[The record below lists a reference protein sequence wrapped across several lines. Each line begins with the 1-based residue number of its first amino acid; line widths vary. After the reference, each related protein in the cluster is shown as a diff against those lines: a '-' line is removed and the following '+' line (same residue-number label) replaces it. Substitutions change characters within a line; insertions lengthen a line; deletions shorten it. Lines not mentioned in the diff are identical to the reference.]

1 MGSGSVITQDQYE
14 TFRDNINTLIEE
26 YRDKFSM
33 PVITDSGKY
42 EETYRKRLLGMSME
56 LRTMIDHVSGIVVD
70 EFGRPSLLDAREK
83 AFMIL
88 VKEIMKLSNRRMAYE
103 LPLFGITR
111 EISYKT
117 VERLYSDP
125 LVIMILNNLFIETL
139 RRKDMGKCDAV
150 GDGTG
155 YSLTVTKHYRSMRE
169 KHGES
174 VKKGQFVYS
183 FALMDLNTRMYIG
196 YAVSLRSEKDA
207 YRKALDMIS
216 KLRIDLDS
224 VRLDRYYS
232 GQSILDD
239 FSENT
244 RIFIIPKKNSR
255 IRGPRAW
262 RDMILRFMND
272 PVAYLREY
280 FKRSNSE
287 AGFSADKRSTGHMIF
302 QKRKDRIETSGFC
315 KGLLHNLML
324 VNG

>member
-1 MGSGSVITQDQYE
+1 MITQDQYE
-14 TFRDNINTLIEE
+14 TFRDNINALIQE
-26 YRDKFSM
+26 YREKFSV
-33 PVITDSGKY
+33 PVITDSKEY
-42 EETYRKRLLGMSME
+42 EETYRKRLLGMSRE
-56 LRTMIDHVSGIVVD
+56 LRSMIDHGSGIVLN
-70 EFGRPSLLDAREK
+70 EFGRPSLLDAKEK
-83 AFMIL
+83 AFIIL

-103 LPLFGITR
+103 MPLFGIDR
-111 EISYKT
+111 IISYKT

-125 LVIMILNNLFIETL
+125 LVIMILNNIFIETL
-139 RRKDMGKCDAV
+139 RKKEMGKCDAA

-183 FALMDLNTRMYIG
+183 FALMDLSTRMYIG
-196 YAVSLRSEKDA
+196 YAVSMKSEKDA
-207 YRKALDMIS
+207 YRKALEMIS
-216 KLRIDLDS
+216 KLRIDLAS
-224 VRLDRYYS
+224 IRLDRYYS

-255 IRGPRAW
+255 IRGPGAW

-287 AGFSADKRSTGHMIF
+287 AGFSSDKRSTGHMIF
-302 QKRKDRIETSGFC
+302 QRRKDRIETSGFC

>member
-1 MGSGSVITQDQYE
+1 MITQSEYE
-14 TFRDNINTLIEE
+14 TFRDNINALIQE
-26 YRDKFSM
+26 YREKFSVPM
-33 PVITDSGKY
+33 ITDSKEY

-56 LRTMIDHVSGIVVD
+56 LRSMIDHASSIAIN
-70 EFGRPSLLDAREK
+70 EFGRPSLLDAKEK
-83 AFMIL
+83 AFIIL

-103 LPLFGITR
+103 LPLFGIERT
-111 EISYKT
+111 ISYKT

-139 RRKDMGKCDAV
+139 RKKEIGRCDAV

-169 KHGES
+169 KDGES

-196 YAVSLRSEKDA
+196 YAVSLKSEKDA
-207 YRKALDMIS
+207 YRKALDMIAS
-216 KLRIDLDS
+216 LRIDIES

-244 RIFIIPKKNSR
+244 KIFIIPKKNSR
-255 IRGPRAW
+255 IRGSRRW
-262 RDMILRFMND
+262 REIILRFMND
-272 PVAYLREY
+272 PISYLREY
-280 FKRSNSE
+280 FRRSNSE
-287 AGFSADKRSTGHMIF
+287 SGFSADKRSTGHMIF
-302 QKRKDRIETSGFC
+302 QRRKDRIETSGFC

>member
-1 MGSGSVITQDQYE
+1 MITQDQYE
-14 TFRDNINTLIEE
+14 TFRNNINALIQE
-26 YRDKFSM
+26 YREKFSV
-33 PVITDSGKY
+33 PVITDSRKY

-56 LRTMIDHVSGIVVD
+56 LRSMIDHASSIVVD
-70 EFGRPSLLDAREK
+70 EFGRPSLLDAKEK
-83 AFMIL
+83 AFIIL

-103 LPLFGITR
+103 LPLFGIDMP
-111 EISYKT
+111 ISYKT

-125 LVIMILNNLFIETL
+125 LVIMILNNIFIETL
-139 RRKDMGKCDAV
+139 RKKEIGKCDAV

-183 FALMDLNTRMYIG
+183 FALMDLSTRMYIG
-196 YAVSLRSEKDA
+196 YAVSMKSEKDA
-207 YRKALDMIS
+207 YRKALEMIS
-216 KLRIDLDS
+216 KLRIDLAS
-224 VRLDRYYS
+224 IRLDRYYS

-255 IRGPRAW
+255 ITGPRAW

-272 PVAYLREY
+272 PIAYLREY

-287 AGFSADKRSTGHMIF
+287 AGFSSDKRSTGHMIF
-302 QKRKDRIETSGFC
+302 QRRKDRIETSGFC

>member
-1 MGSGSVITQDQYE
+1 MGSRGVITQDQYE
-14 TFRDNINTLIEE
+14 TFRDNINALIQE
-26 YRDKFSM
+26 YREKFSV
-33 PVITDSGKY
+33 PVITDSRKY
-42 EETYRKRLLGMSME
+42 EETYRKRLLGMSRE
-56 LRTMIDHVSGIVVD
+56 LRYMIDHASSIVVD
-70 EFGRPSLLDAREK
+70 EFGRPSLLDAKEK
-83 AFMIL
+83 AFIIL

-103 LPLFGITR
+103 LPLFGIDMP
-111 EISYKT
+111 ISYKT

-125 LVIMILNNLFIETL
+125 LVIMILNNIFIETL
-139 RRKDMGKCDAV
+139 RKKEIGKCDAV

-183 FALMDLNTRMYIG
+183 FALMDLSTRMYIG

-207 YRKALDMIS
+207 YRKAIEMIS
-216 KLRIDLDS
+216 KLRIDLAS
-224 VRLDRYYS
+224 IRLDRYYS

-255 IRGPRAW
+255 ITGPRAW

-272 PVAYLREY
+272 PIACLREY

-287 AGFSADKRSTGHMIF
+287 AGFSSDKRSTGHMIF
-302 QKRKDRIETSGFC
+302 QRRKDRIETSGFC

>member
-1 MGSGSVITQDQYE
+1 MITQDQYE
-14 TFRDNINTLIEE
+14 TFRNNINALIQE
-26 YRDKFSM
+26 YREKFSV
-33 PVITDSGKY
+33 PVITDSRKY
-42 EETYRKRLLGMSME
+42 EETYRKRLLGMSRE
-56 LRTMIDHVSGIVVD
+56 LRYMIDHASSIVVD
-70 EFGRPSLLDAREK
+70 EFGRPSLLDAKEK
-83 AFMIL
+83 AFIL
-88 VKEIMKLSNRRMAYE
+88 LTKEIMKLSNRRMAYE
-103 LPLFGITR
+103 LPLFGIDMP
-111 EISYKT
+111 ISYKT

-125 LVIMILNNLFIETL
+125 LVIMILNNIFIETL
-139 RRKDMGKCDAV
+139 RKKEIGKCDAV

-183 FALMDLNTRMYIG
+183 FALMDLDTRMYIG
-196 YAVSLRSEKDA
+196 YAVSMKSEKDA
-207 YRKALDMIS
+207 YRKAIEMIS
-216 KLRIDLDS
+216 KLRIDLAS
-224 VRLDRYYS
+224 IRLDRYYS

-255 IRGPRAW
+255 ITGPRAW

-272 PVAYLREY
+272 PIACLREY

-287 AGFSADKRSTGHMIF
+287 AGFSSDKRSTGHMIF
-302 QKRKDRIETSGFC
+302 QRRKDRIETSGFC

>member
-1 MGSGSVITQDQYE
+1 MITQDQYE
-14 TFRDNINTLIEE
+14 TFRDNINALIQD
-26 YRDKFSM
+26 YREKFSVPM
-33 PVITDSGKY
+33 ITDSKKY
-42 EETYRKRLLGMSME
+42 EETYRKRLPGMSRE
-56 LRTMIDHVSGIVVD
+56 LRSMIDHASSIVVD
-70 EFGRPSLLDAREK
+70 EFGRPSLLDVREK
-83 AFMIL
+83 AFIL
-88 VKEIMKLSNRRMAYE
+88 LTKEIMRLSNRRMAYE
-103 LPLFGITR
+103 LPLFGTDRI
-111 EISYKT
+111 ISYKT

-125 LVIMILNNLFIETL
+125 PVIMILNNLFIETL
-139 RRKDMGKCDAV
+139 RKKEIGKCDAV

-183 FALMDLNTRMYIG
+183 FALMDLNTRMCIG

-207 YRKALDMIS
+207 YMKALDMIAS
-216 KLRIDLDS
+216 LRIDLES
-224 VRLDRYYS
+224 IRLDRYYS

-272 PVAYLREY
+272 PIAYLKEY

-287 AGFSADKRSTGHMIF
+287 AGFSSDKRSTGHMIF
-302 QKRKDRIETSGFC
+302 QRRKDRIETSGFC
-315 KGLLHNLML
+315 KGLLHNMML

>member
-1 MGSGSVITQDQYE
+1 M
-14 TFRDNINTLIEE
+14 
-26 YRDKFSM
+26 
-33 PVITDSGKY
+33 
-42 EETYRKRLLGMSME
+42 
-56 LRTMIDHVSGIVVD
+56 D
-70 EFGRPSLLDAREK
+70 EFGRPSLLNAREK
-83 AFMIL
+83 AFIL
-88 VKEIMKLSNRRMAYE
+88 LTKEIMKLSNRRMAYE
-103 LPLFGITR
+103 LPLFGIDR
-111 EISYKT
+111 IISYKT

-139 RRKDMGKCDAV
+139 RKKEIGKCDAA
-150 GDGTG
+150 GYGTG

-183 FALMDLNTRMYIG
+183 FALMDLNTGMYIG
-196 YAVSLRSEKDA
+196 YAVSLRSERDA
-207 YRKALDMIS
+207 YMKALDMIAG
-216 KLRIDLDS
+216 LRIDLES
-224 VRLDRYYS
+224 IRLDRYYS

-255 IRGPRAW
+255 IRGPGAW
-262 RDMILRFMND
+262 RHMILWFMND
-272 PVAYLREY
+272 PIAYLREY

-287 AGFSADKRSTGHMIF
+287 SAFSADKRSTGHMIF
-302 QKRKDRIETSGFC
+302 QRRKDRIETSGFC

>member
-1 MGSGSVITQDQYE
+1 MITQSEYE
-14 TFRDNINTLIEE
+14 KFRDQINTLIEK
-26 YRDKFSM
+26 YREKFSL
-33 PVITDSGKY
+33 PVITDSRKY
-42 EETYRKRLLGMSME
+42 EEIYRKRILGMSRE
-56 LRTMIDHVSGIVVD
+56 LRSMIDHVSAIEIN

-83 AFMIL
+83 AFIIL
-88 VKEIMKLSNRRMAYE
+88 TKEIMKLINRRMAYE

-139 RRKDMGKCDAV
+139 KRKDISKCDAV

-155 YSLTVTKHYRSMRE
+155 YSLTVTKHYRSMKE
-169 KHGES
+169 KQGES

-183 FALMDLNTRMYIG
+183 FALMDLNTRIYIG
-196 YAVSLRSEKDA
+196 YAVSMKSEKDA
-207 YRKALDMIS
+207 YSKALGMIQR
-216 KLRIDLDS
+216 LRIDLDS
-224 VRLDRYYS
+224 IRLDRYYS
-232 GQSILDD
+232 GQIILDD

-255 IRGPRAW
+255 IRGPKRW
-262 RDMILRFMND
+262 RDIIRRFMND
-272 PVAYLREY
+272 PIAYLREY
-280 FKRSNSE
+280 FRRSNSE
-287 AGFSADKRSTGHMIF
+287 AGFSADKRTTGHMIF